1 MSAVSPELIGAQRS
15 HLLRWVASACGVLLV
30 GLLVWGYVVDTRR
43 YERRL
48 TLAEVKSV
56 AEIERV
62 LGQPIETVR
71 RFEDIHRSHSQDVF
85 APADEA
91 AGHVLKR
98 YVLWRE
104 VLSFHPG
111 YLELIIKVRPSDG
124 AVLAAKVFHD

>member
-1 MSAVSPELIGAQRS
+1 MLRQPDTQTAKA
-15 HLLRWVASACGVLLV
+15 LRWVASACGVLLV
-30 GLLVWGYVVDTRR
+30 GVLVWGYIVDSRR
-43 YERRL
+43 YEERL
-48 TLAEVKSV
+48 ALAKARSV

-85 APADEA
+85 SPADEA

-98 YVLWRE
+98 YVLWSE

-111 YLELIIKVRPSDG
+111 YIELVVKLRPSDG
-124 AVLAAKVFHD
+124 AVLAAKVFRD

>member
-1 MSAVSPELIGAQRS
+1 MSKLRQPDTQTAKA
-15 HLLRWVASACGVLLV
+15 LRWVASACGVLLV
-30 GLLVWGYVVDTRR
+30 GVLVWGYIVDSRR
-43 YERRL
+43 YEERL
-48 TLAEVKSV
+48 ALAEARSV

-71 RFEDIHRSHSQDVF
+71 RFEDIHRSYSQDVF
-85 APADEA
+85 SPADEA

-111 YLELIIKVRPSDG
+111 YLELVVKARPSDG
-124 AVLAAKVFHD
+124 AVLTAKVFHD

>member
-1 MSAVSPELIGAQRS
+1 MSMLRQPDAQTAKA
-15 HLLRWVASACGVLLV
+15 LRWVASACGVLLV
-30 GLLVWGYVVDTRR
+30 GLLVWGYIVDTRR
-43 YERRL
+43 YEGRL
-48 TLAEVKSV
+48 ALAEARSV

-71 RFEDIHRSHSQDVF
+71 RFEDIHRSHSQDLF

-98 YVLWRE
+98 YVLWSE

-111 YLELIIKVRPSDG
+111 YIELFVKVRPSDG
-124 AVLAAKVFHD
+124 SVLAAKVFYD

>member
-1 MSAVSPELIGAQRS
+1 MSMLRQPDTQTAKA
-15 HLLRWVASACGVLLV
+15 LRWVASACGVLLV
-30 GLLVWGYVVDTRR
+30 GLLVWGYIVDSRR
-43 YERRL
+43 YEGRL
-48 TLAEVKSV
+48 ALAEARSV

-98 YVLWRE
+98 YVLWSE

-111 YLELIIKVRPSDG
+111 YIELIVKARPSDG
-124 AVLAAKVFHD
+124 SVLAAKVFRD

>member
-1 MSAVSPELIGAQRS
+1 MSMLRQPDTQTAKA
-15 HLLRWVASACGVLLV
+15 LRWVASACGVLLV
-30 GLLVWGYVVDTRR
+30 GLLVWGYIVDSRR
-43 YERRL
+43 YEERL
-48 TLAEVKSV
+48 ALAKARSV

-85 APADEA
+85 SPADEA

-98 YVLWRE
+98 YVLWSE

-111 YLELIIKVRPSDG
+111 YIELVVKLRPSDG
-124 AVLAAKVFHD
+124 AVLAAKVFRD

>member
-1 MSAVSPELIGAQRS
+1 MSKLRQSDTQTAKA
-15 HLLRWVASACGVLLV
+15 LRWVASACGVLLV
-30 GLLVWGYVVDTRR
+30 GLLVWGYIVDTRR
-43 YERRL
+43 YEGRL
-48 TLAEVKSV
+48 ALAEGRSV

-71 RFEDIHRSHSQDVF
+71 RFEDIHRSHSQDLF

-98 YVLWRE
+98 YVLWSE

-111 YLELIIKVRPSDG
+111 YIELVVKVRPSDG
-124 AVLAAKVFHD
+124 SVLAAKVFYD

>member
-1 MSAVSPELIGAQRS
+1 MSMLRQPDAQTAKA
-15 HLLRWVASACGVLLV
+15 LRWVASACGVLLV
-30 GLLVWGYVVDTRR
+30 GLLVWGYIVDSRR
-43 YERRL
+43 YEGRL
-48 TLAEVKSV
+48 ALAEARSV

-71 RFEDIHRSHSQDVF
+71 RFEDIHRSHSQDLF

-98 YVLWRE
+98 YVLWSE

-111 YLELIIKVRPSDG
+111 YIELVVKLRPSDG
-124 AVLAAKVFHD
+124 AVLAAKVFYD

>member
-1 MSAVSPELIGAQRS
+1 MSMLRQPDTQTAKA
-15 HLLRWVASACGVLLV
+15 LRWVASACGVLLV
-30 GLLVWGYVVDTRR
+30 GLLVWGYIVDTRR
-43 YERRL
+43 YEGRL
-48 TLAEVKSV
+48 ALAEARSV

-71 RFEDIHRSHSQDVF
+71 RFEDIHRSHSQDLF

-98 YVLWRE
+98 YVLWSE

-111 YLELIIKVRPSDG
+111 YIELFVKVRPSDG
-124 AVLAAKVFHD
+124 SVLAAKVFYD

>member
-1 MSAVSPELIGAQRS
+1 MSKLRQPDTQTAKA
-15 HLLRWVASACGVLLV
+15 LRWVASACGVLLV
-30 GLLVWGYVVDTRR
+30 GLLVWGYIVDSRR
-43 YERRL
+43 YEGRL
-48 TLAEVKSV
+48 ALAEARSV

-71 RFEDIHRSHSQDVF
+71 RFEDIHRSHSQDLF

-98 YVLWRE
+98 YVLWSE

-111 YLELIIKVRPSDG
+111 YIELVVKLRPSDG
-124 AVLAAKVFHD
+124 AVLAAKVFYD

>member
-1 MSAVSPELIGAQRS
+1 MSMLRQPDTQTAKA
-15 HLLRWVASACGVLLV
+15 LRWVASACGVLLV
-30 GLLVWGYVVDTRR
+30 GVLVWGYIVDSRR
-43 YERRL
+43 YEERL
-48 TLAEVKSV
+48 ALAKARSV

-85 APADEA
+85 SPADEA

-98 YVLWRE
+98 YVLWSE

-111 YLELIIKVRPSDG
+111 YIELVVKLRPSDG
-124 AVLAAKVFHD
+124 AVLAAKVFRD

>member
-1 MSAVSPELIGAQRS
+1 MSMLRQPDTQTAKA
-15 HLLRWVASACGVLLV
+15 LRWVASACGVLLV
-30 GLLVWGYVVDTRR
+30 GVLVWGYIVDSRR
-43 YERRL
+43 YEGRL
-48 TLAEVKSV
+48 ALAEARSV

-71 RFEDIHRSHSQDVF
+71 RFEDIHRSHSQDLF
-85 APADEA
+85 SPADEA

-111 YLELIIKVRPSDG
+111 YIELVVKVRPSDG
-124 AVLAAKVFHD
+124 SVLAAKVFYD